1 MAHEGNDRQR
11 LTTPLPRELFAVT
24 ETSAYFNHAA
34 VGVLPRPTEHALHEF
49 VSAHA
54 RAGVLGTWPY
64 EREMPAYRARVAR
77 FIGARAG
84 EIAILRN
91 TGDGAAALAGG
102 FPWREGDELLMP
114 DNEFPANVAPWLPV
128 RKKGVA
134 LRFVDSRRHRLT
146 PDALR
151 AHITPQTKVVT
162 VSWVSFEDGYRH
174 DLAALSEVAHKAGA
188 IFCVDA
194 IQGLGAFPLDVEAMG
209 IDALYAGG
217 AKWLLALQGVSF
229 LFVRSN
235 LIDRLAVASPGWRSA
250 ADMWN
255 FLDYEQPY
263 VADATRFEGGTPNFI
278 GALSLAESMNVL
290 DAAGTSRIAEH
301 VLELT
306 NRLTEGLE
314 RAGAQ
319 IASVRGA
326 TESSGI
332 VTFAL
337 PGIDS
342 VELGKQ
348 LQRENVITTY
358 RAAGVRVAP
367 HGYNT
372 PGEID
377 ALLEAVALYGKEARC
392 LH

>member
-1 MAHEGNDRQR
+1 M
-11 LTTPLPRELFAVT
+11 TTPLPRDFFAVT
-24 ETSAYFNHAA
+24 KTAKYFNHAA
-34 VGVLPRPTEHALHEF
+34 VGMLPRPTELALHEF

-64 EREMPAYRARVAR
+64 ERNMPAYRERVAR

-91 TGDGAAALAGG
+91 TGDGAAALASG
-102 FPWREGDELLMP
+102 FPWSDGDELVMP
-114 DNEFPANVAPWLPV
+114 DNEFPANVQPWLPV
-128 RKKGVA
+128 RKRGVKI
-134 LRFVDSRRHRLT
+134 RFVDSRRHRLT
-146 PDALR
+146 PDVLR
-151 AHITPQTKVVT
+151 AHVTPRTKIVT

-174 DLAALSEVAHKAGA
+174 DLASLAEVAHAAGA

-194 IQGLGAFPLDVEAMG
+194 IQGLGAFPLDVGAMG

-229 LFVRSN
+229 LFVSPD
-235 LIDRLAVASPGWRSA
+235 LIDRLSVATPGWRSA

-278 GALSLAESMNVL
+278 GALSLAESIEVL
-290 DAAGTSRIAEH
+290 DAAGTSRISTH

-306 NRLTEGLE
+306 DRLTEGLKRE
-314 RAGAQ
+314 GAR
-319 IASVRGA
+319 IASIRGA

-337 PGIDS
+337 PGVDS
-342 VELGKQ
+342 VDLGKH
-348 LQRENVITTY
+348 LQSEGAITTY
-358 RAAGVRVAP
+358 RASGVRVSP

-372 PGEID
+372 AGEID
-377 ALLEAVALYGKEARC
+377 ALLATVAAYRKEAEC
-392 LH
+392 LR

>member
-1 MAHEGNDRQR
+1 M
-11 LTTPLPRELFAVT
+11 TTPLPRELFAVT
-24 ETSAYFNHAA
+24 KTAKYFNHAA
-34 VGVLPRPTEHALHEF
+34 VGVLPRTTEAALHDF

-64 EREMPAYRARVAR
+64 ERDMPAYRDAVAR
-77 FIGARAG
+77 FIGARPG

-102 FPWREGDELLMP
+102 FPWQDGDELLLP
-114 DNEFPANVAPWLPV
+114 DNEFPANVQPWLPV
-128 RKKGVA
+128 RKKGVKI
-134 LRFVDSRRHRLT
+134 RFVDSRRERLT
-146 PDALR
+146 ADVLR
-151 AHITPQTKVVT
+151 AHLTPRTKIVT

-174 DLAALSEVAHKAGA
+174 DLAALAEVAHEAGA

-194 IQGLGAFPLDVEAMG
+194 IQGLGAFPLDVGAMG

-217 AKWLLALQGVSF
+217 AKWLLSLQGVS
-229 LFVRSN
+229 LFFVHAGI
-235 LIDRLAVASPGWRSA
+235 LDRLAVASPGWRSA

-263 VADATRFEGGTPNFI
+263 VGDATRFEGGTPNFI
-278 GALSLAESMNVL
+278 GALSMAESIAVL
-290 DAAGTSRIAEH
+290 AAAGTSRIAAH

-306 NRLTEGLE
+306 DRLTEGLE
-314 RAGAQ
+314 RAGAT
-319 IASVRGA
+319 IASVRSA

-337 PGIDS
+337 PGSDS
-342 VELGKQ
+342 IELGKH
-348 LQRENVITTY
+348 LQREGVVTTY
-358 RAAGVRVAP
+358 RAGGIRVAP

-372 PGEID
+372 AGEID
-377 ALLEAVALYGKEARC
+377 ALTEIVAGYRKEARC
-392 LH
+392 MP